1 MAGQRER
8 GDRPTG
14 EARSGGAKDA
24 RAGAGADTPAS
35 RRRGRAT
42 NMPDGFS
49 AAPSGP
55 RVTNLSPQVQPDG
68 EQPVDRPTGR
78 PRATAGPRLTNIPRL
93 IAGTEEGGTTPR
105 QTAGR
110 LKTAASAPPILNA
123 PDAPTKKTGV
133 PRIHKTL
140 PPETLVL
147 PALSESSGAPGP
159 ESDPDASGSH
169 IRRRRRSTA
178 RPVRPEDTAVVAR
191 QTLILNALE
200 IVREDAE
207 VVVAEVTAEVTAQV
221 PAIREPDEM
230 VIVDADPMLPA
241 PPAPRTSITLVPA
254 GELAP
259 TPVWLQ
265 PRRQQPRSLVAGF
278 VTCLITLGLILGV
291 LGSVSPLG
299 SVMAK
304 GISPFGLLA
313 VQNAGNSA
321 TGDPTGPWD
330 TQSGSYLGLGGGA
343 GPGVKAPGSAGLPTG
358 KSSGDSG
365 PKTNSAPPKT
375 SSAISPPPVHPWP
388 PRWAYMYV
396 PGHPSFGVSRPSNGY
411 YWWAFGQCTWWA
423 QYKRQDENL
432 RRMGDARYWA
442 GGAASRGYR
451 VGRTPVKG
459 ATVVFPPGVEGAG
472 GAGHVAHVEAV
483 YPGGWFLISEMN
495 FYWNGGGWGRVSYR
509 FAYARSGVSFIY

>member
-1 MAGQRER
+1 
-8 GDRPTG
+8 
-14 EARSGGAKDA
+14 
-24 RAGAGADTPAS
+24 
-35 RRRGRAT
+35 
-42 NMPDGFS
+42 
-49 AAPSGP
+49 
-55 RVTNLSPQVQPDG
+55 VTNLIPQVSLDD
-68 EQPVDRPTGR
+68 EQPATGR
-78 PRATAGPRLTNIPRL
+78 PRNTAAPRLTHIPRRV
-93 IAGTEEGGTTPR
+93 ADTANTDA
-105 QTAGR
+105 TAGR
-110 LKTAASAPPILNA
+110 LKAASYAPPIPNA
-123 PDAPTKKTGV
+123 PAKKTGA

-147 PALSESSGAPGP
+147 PALPESAEGANESSPG
-159 ESDPDASGSH
+159 SSGDH
-169 IRRRRRSTA
+169 IRGRRRSTA

-207 VVVAEVTAEVTAQV
+207 IVTAEVTAEVTAQV

-230 VIVDADPMLPA
+230 VIVDAEPL
-241 PPAPRTSITLVPA
+241 APRARVTLVPA
-254 GELAP
+254 GELIP
-259 TPVWLQ
+259 TPPWLQ

-291 LGSVSPLG
+291 LGAVSPLG
-299 SVMAK
+299 NAMAHG

-313 VQNAGNSA
+313 AQNASNTAS
-321 TGDPTGPWD
+321 GDPSGPWD
-330 TQSGSYLGLGGGA
+330 TQSGAYLGLGGGA
-343 GPGVKAPGSAGLPTG
+343 GPGVKAPGSAGLPSG

-365 PKTNSAPPKT
+365 SKSNSAPPKSNSGI
-375 SSAISPPPVHPWP
+375 SSPPVHPWP

-396 PGHPSFGVSRPSNGY
+396 PGHPAFGVSRPSNNF

-432 RRMGDARYWA
+432 RHMGNARYWA
-442 GGAASRGYR
+442 SSAAARGYR

-459 ATVVFPPGVEGAG
+459 ATVVFQPGVEGAG

-483 YPGGWFLISEMN
+483 YPGGWFLVSEMN
-495 FYWNGGGWGRVSYR
+495 FYWNGGGWGRVDYR